1 VISNQIGRAAWPTPG
16 GADDTQTTQ
25 GAGMNL
31 EGIRGIRALA
41 LLLVSALLLTACATA
56 NEPQGAPAEDDGAE
70 DEPTEPAGD
79 EPTADGGETDDQTEA
94 AAGDEEP
101 IKIGASLSLSGDYAR
116 VAQDQREAYELWV
129 EQTNEEGGLLGRQV
143 ELIVYDDQ
151 STPETG
157 ARLYERLINEDEV
170 DLIMGPYSS
179 AVSGGM
185 MPIAER
191 YEMVNIAPMA
201 SSDELFQQGFT
212 WSFQVITPASLYL
225 QGALEIMRD
234 EGLTTFAY
242 MGEDTAFP
250 SALMNG
256 LAEEADAGELE
267 MVFNQLYPKGTTD
280 FTSLIA
286 QTESAQPDAVFGG
299 TYAED
304 AIAITR
310 QMEEQGVNADII
322 ALTVGAAENEYAESV
337 GGAAQH
343 IMGASHWEP
352 QLDTPGNQE
361 FIEAYTEKAG
371 REPGYHAAGS
381 YAGMQILGMAVEN
394 CQCVDQAQIRDEII
408 NLETE
413 TVFGDFDVDET
424 GAQVAKTGVIIQ
436 WIDGEKE
443 IVWPEDI
450 ATADYIVPIAP
461 WGER

>member
-1 VISNQIGRAAWPTPG
+1 
-16 GADDTQTTQ
+16 
-25 GAGMNL
+25 MNL
-31 EGIRGIRALA
+31 EGIRGIRALI
-41 LLLVSALLLTACATA
+41 LLVTGALLLTACATA
-56 NEPQGAPAEDDGAE
+56 NEPAGAPAEE
-70 DEPTEPAGD
+70 DTAADQPTEPAGD
-79 EPTADGGETDDQTEA
+79 DATPDEGATDEPTEA
-94 AAGDEEP
+94 AGDDEGP

-116 VAQDQREAYELWV
+116 VAQDQQEAYELWV
-129 EQTNEEGGLLGRQV
+129 EQTNEEGGLLGREV

-170 DLIMGPYSS
+170 DLLMGPYSS

-201 SSDELFQQGFT
+201 SSDELFEQGFT

-225 QGALEIMRD
+225 QGALEIMKD

-242 MGEDTAFP
+242 IGEDTAFP
-250 SALMNG
+250 SALMDG
-256 LAEEADAGELE
+256 LAEETELE

-286 QTESAQPDAVFGG
+286 QIESAQPDAVFGG

-310 QMEEQGVNADII
+310 QMQEQGVSADIV

-337 GGAAQH
+337 GDGAQH

-361 FIEAYTEKAG
+361 FIDAYTERAG

-381 YAGMQILGMAVEN
+381 YAGIQILGEAVEA
-394 CQCVDQAQIRDEII
+394 CECLDQEQIRQSII
-408 NLETE
+408 DLETE
-413 TVFGDFDVDET
+413 TVFGDFDVDEN

-436 WIDGEKE
+436 WIDGQKE
-443 IVWPEDI
+443 IVWPSEI
-450 ATADYIVPIAP
+450 ATAEYVFPLAP